1 MICVPVKFHGKIL
14 GVIEVIN
21 KKTGEF
27 TSRDLRALEILA
39 AQTGGAVANANI
51 HEKLEETYNKL
62 KIMDKAKERVINH
75 LAHELK
81 TPLAIISAV
90 LVSISKKTRKA
101 DISSLEKTISRGQ
114 RNLNRLLEFQNKID
128 DILKERS
135 VEEKESIINIIEDA
149 ASFIQ
154 ELKGEYDNQYDEIL
168 GLISERIESIYR
180 IKEICIK
187 KIPLDNLLYDVC
199 REANLA
205 MPERNVKIISSFE
218 KGIIVKMDKNILNTV
233 CCGLLKNAIEN
244 TPDEGKIEI
253 TAKTVNGETIID
265 FHDYGVGITLQNQKI
280 IFGGFF
286 HTQDTRLYS
295 SKKPYEFNAGG
306 FGADLLRIKVLSEK
320 FGFSVDFKSTRC
332 RFIPKDSDLCPGKI
346 SDCQFIKKKA
356 ECYSSGSS
364 IFSLKFL

>member
-1 MICVPVKFHGKIL
+1 M
-14 GVIEVIN
+14 
-21 KKTGEF
+21 
-27 TSRDLRALEILA
+27 
-39 AQTGGAVANANI
+39 
-51 HEKLEETYNKL
+51 
-62 KIMDKAKERVINH
+62 
-75 LAHELK
+75 
-81 TPLAIISAV
+81 
-90 LVSISKKTRKA
+90 
-101 DISSLEKTISRGQ
+101 
-114 RNLNRLLEFQNKID
+114 
-128 DILKERS
+128 
-135 VEEKESIINIIEDA
+135 
-149 ASFIQ
+149 
-154 ELKGEYDNQYDEIL
+154 KGEYDNQYDEIL

-187 KIPLDNLLYDVC
+187 EILLDKLLYDVC

-205 MPERNVKIISSFE
+205 IPERNVKIICSFE

-233 CCGLLKNAIEN
+233 CRGLLKNAIEN

-253 TAKTVNGETIID
+253 IAKTVNGETIID
-265 FHDYGVGITLQNQKI
+265 FHDYCVGITLQNQKI
-280 IFGGFF
+280 VFGGFF

-306 FGADLLRIKVLSEK
+306 SGADLLRIKVFSEK